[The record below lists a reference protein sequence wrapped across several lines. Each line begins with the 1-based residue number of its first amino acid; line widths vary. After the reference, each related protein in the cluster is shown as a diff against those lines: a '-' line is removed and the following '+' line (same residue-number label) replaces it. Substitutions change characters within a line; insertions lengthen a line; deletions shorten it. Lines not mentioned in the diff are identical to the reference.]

1 MKLDFGSS
9 NIVGVPRELCLVASN
24 TSAVTTQ
31 LTVSVELFTA
41 AQTGSSNDDTL
52 GIRSARRYINNVMT
66 IYTLII
72 SILSGSL
79 LRSTRNIADPTAKT
93 DKQNKSGKSLSL
105 YTVYMF
111 NVVNLSLCSHQICI
125 SYC

>member
-1 MKLDFGSS
+1 M
-9 NIVGVPRELCLVASN
+9 ASN